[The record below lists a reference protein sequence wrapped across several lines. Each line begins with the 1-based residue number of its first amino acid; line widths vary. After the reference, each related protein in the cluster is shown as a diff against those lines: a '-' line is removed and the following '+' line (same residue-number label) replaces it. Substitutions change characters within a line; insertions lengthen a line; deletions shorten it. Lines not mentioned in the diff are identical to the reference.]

1 LISDTLG
8 REIRAGTVEAG
19 GRLPADAVLAARFGV
34 NRHTIRRAYEHLEH
48 EGLVRVEHGRGRFV
62 ADSLIAIPLGIRGR
76 FEDNLQAMGLEASR
90 TITAVVDVPATL
102 ALAQELGVAEDAA
115 LVRVTAV
122 VNGDGVPFQLC
133 NHYFS
138 RERLPRI
145 GAAFRTLVDQPSGS
159 ISYRDLLRAEGVAE
173 FERSHVRIGTRPP
186 LAHESRTLRMSRND
200 HVLEVDVLNVDPLG
214 ATVFFGRLSYCGSRV
229 KLALEL

>member
-1 LISDTLG
+1 MISDTLG
-8 REIRAGTVEAG
+8 REIRYGLVEAG
-19 GRLPADAVLAARFGV
+19 GRLPADSELAARFGV
-34 NRHTIRRAYEHLEH
+34 NRHTVRRAYEPLEQ
-48 EGLVRVEHGRGRFV
+48 EGLVRVERGRGRFV

-90 TITAVVDVPATL
+90 TITAVVDVPASV
-102 ALAQELGVAEDAA
+102 ALAHVLGVAEGAA
-115 LVRVTAV
+115 LVRVTALV
-122 VNGDGVPFQLC
+122 KGDGVPFQLC

-138 RERLPRI
+138 RDRLPRI
-145 GAAFRTLVDQPSGS
+145 GATFRSLVDQPSGS

-186 LAHESRTLRMSRND
+186 VAHESRTLRMSRND

>member
-1 LISDTLG
+1 
-8 REIRAGTVEAG
+8 VEAG

-90 TITAVVDVPATL
+90 TITA
-102 ALAQELGVAEDAA
+102 
-115 LVRVTAV
+115 VRVTAV